1 MAEVKGTILAK
12 KSDNKAFKCSDDN
25 WYNLND
31 GVVASLEKLSKGD
44 EIVATYEKKGTSR
57 YVSKLEKAGA
67 VEPKEESSK
76 STDGHKCAVCG
87 AAMKTDKYKVCYMC
101 NKKGLKAPVEGG
113 NSFSPKP
120 KTGFTSYD
128 NPEKTAQI
136 QKGNALN
143 ASAMAASGCG
153 FSDPDT
159 AAQFIKTLATSL
171 LEWLRTEE

>member
-1 MAEVKGTILAK
+1 MAEVKGKILAK
-12 KSDNKAFKCSDDN
+12 KSDNKAFKCSDEN

-31 GVVASLEKLSKGD
+31 CVVASLEKLSKGD

-67 VEPKEESSK
+67 AAPTEEASP
-76 STDGHKCAVCG
+76 STEGFKCAVCG
-87 AAMKTDKYKVCYMC
+87 ASLKTDKFKVCYMC
-101 NKKGLKAPVEGG
+101 NKKGLKAPVGG
-113 NSFSPKP
+113 NKDSSLAPAK
-120 KTGFTSYD
+120 FTSYD

-143 ASAMAASGCG
+143 ASAMAASSCA
-153 FSDPDT
+153 FADPDT
-159 AAQFIKTLATSL
+159 AAQFVKTLATSL